1 MFPPPLPSTSHFPPP
16 FEQVAPKSTS
26 NKEGTNEPSIIVA
39 KTPEIPKEKEV
50 SPTNIETD
58 KKYKTEEE
66 NSRTVLNGKISGPD
80 IELDALAENHS
91 IAMKKVEE
99 TEAIGLQELPAD
111 AEKESIITE
120 IESAM
125 SEINGLTYAAEQE
138 GKLCQE
144 AIDNHSAL
152 VEKVLE
158 KAVGDDNDADDGTW
172 KDVFDAANQKTDHL
186 GKAQVSQGL
195 SY

>member
-1 MFPPPLPSTSHFPPP
+1 MPPPLEVPTATSSVEMKSETSMLPPPLPSTSHFPPP
-16 FEQVAPKSTS
+16 FEQVTPKSFS

-50 SPTNIETD
+50 SSTTIETD

-66 NSRTVLNGKISGPD
+66 NSSTVSDDKIGGPN
-80 IELDALAENHS
+80 IELNVPAENNS
-91 IAMKKVEE
+91 LAMKKVEE
-99 TEAIGLQELPAD
+99 TEAIQMQELPTN
-111 AEKESIITE
+111 AEQEGIITE

-125 SEINGLTYAAEQE
+125 SEINSLTDAAEQE

-144 AIDNHSAL
+144 AIENHSSL

-158 KAVGDDNDADDGTW
+158 KAVGDDN
-172 KDVFDAANQKTDHL
+172 
-186 GKAQVSQGL
+186 
-195 SY
+195 